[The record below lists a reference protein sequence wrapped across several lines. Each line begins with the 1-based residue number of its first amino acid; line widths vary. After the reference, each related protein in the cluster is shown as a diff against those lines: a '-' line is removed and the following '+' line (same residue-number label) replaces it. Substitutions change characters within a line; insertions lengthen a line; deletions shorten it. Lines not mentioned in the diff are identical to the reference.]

1 MIKEDR
7 LLFMFHSI
15 LGFKIFHWI
24 LANEGDSCFDIFAG
38 VNRKMPV
45 RFWIGNTYMNLIVI
59 LKWPS
64 G

>member
-1 MIKEDR
+1 MIKEDC

-45 RFWIGNTYMNLIVI
+45 RF
-59 LKWPS
+59 
-64 G
+64 